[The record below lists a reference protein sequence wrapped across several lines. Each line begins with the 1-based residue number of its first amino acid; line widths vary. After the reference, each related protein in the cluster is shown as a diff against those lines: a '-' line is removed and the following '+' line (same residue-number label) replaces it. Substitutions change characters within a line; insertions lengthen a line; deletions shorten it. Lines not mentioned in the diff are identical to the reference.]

1 MVDLSNKIETDLES
15 KTPDILKENI
25 DNNTQENNSS
35 QDNLIDNTNDLQIE
49 ENISLDDNIENIQ
62 ESSTEA
68 KNQNPEVVNCL
79 ALTVKKDYNL
89 SIVKNV
95 VVKAF
100 RNAWKI
106 ALSIFTLNFLKFFL

>member
-15 KTPDILKENI
+15 KTPDILEENI

-35 QDNLIDNTNDLQIE
+35 QDNLIDNKDELQVE
-49 ENISLDDNIENIQ
+49 ENVSLDNVET
-62 ESSTEA
+62 STETE
-68 KNQNPEVVNCL
+68 NQEVANCL

-95 VVKAF
+95 VVKTF
-100 RNAWKI
+100 KNAWKI

>member
-1 MVDLSNKIETDLES
+1 MVDLSNKIEADLES
-15 KTPDILKENI
+15 KTPNILEENV
-25 DNNTQENNSS
+25 NNDTQENNSN
-35 QDNLIDNTNDLQIE
+35 QYNLIDNKNDLQLEESGSLENTENAKESPIE
-49 ENISLDDNIENIQ
+49 
-62 ESSTEA
+62 TE
-68 KNQNPEVVNCL
+68 NQNPEVANCL

>member
-15 KTPDILKENI
+15 KTPNILEENV
-25 DNNTQENNSS
+25 NNDTQENISN
-35 QDNLIDNTNDLQIE
+35 QDNLIDNKNDLQIE
-49 ENISLDDNIENIQ
+49 ENGSLENTENVKESPIE
-62 ESSTEA
+62 TE
-68 KNQNPEVVNCL
+68 NQNLEVANCL

>member
-1 MVDLSNKIETDLES
+1 MVDLSNKIEADLES
-15 KTPDILKENI
+15 KTPNILEENV
-25 DNNTQENNSS
+25 NNDTQENNSN
-35 QDNLIDNTNDLQIE
+35 QDNLIDNKNDLQIV
-49 ENISLDDNIENIQ
+49 ENVSLENTENVEASPIE
-62 ESSTEA
+62 TG
-68 KNQNPEVVNCL
+68 NQNPEVANCL

>member
-15 KTPDILKENI
+15 KTPDILEENI

-35 QDNLIDNTNDLQIE
+35 QDNLIDNKDELQVE
-49 ENISLDDNIENIQ
+49 ENTSLDNVET
-62 ESSTEA
+62 STETE
-68 KNQNPEVVNCL
+68 NQEVANCL

-95 VVKAF
+95 VVKTF
-100 RNAWKI
+100 KNAWKI

>member
-15 KTPDILKENI
+15 KTPNILEENI
-25 DNNTQENNSS
+25 DNNTQENNSG
-35 QDNLIDNTNDLQIE
+35 QDNLIDNKDELQVE
-49 ENISLDDNIENIQ
+49 ENTSLDNVET
-62 ESSTEA
+62 STETE
-68 KNQNPEVVNCL
+68 NQEVANCL

>member
-1 MVDLSNKIETDLES
+1 MVDLSNKIEADLES
-15 KTPDILKENI
+15 KTPNILEENV
-25 DNNTQENNSS
+25 NNDTQENNSN
-35 QDNLIDNTNDLQIE
+35 QDNLIDNKNDLQIE
-49 ENISLDDNIENIQ
+49 ESGSLENTENAK
-62 ESSTEA
+62 ESLVETE
-68 KNQNPEVVNCL
+68 NQSPEVANCL

>member
-1 MVDLSNKIETDLES
+1 MVDLPNKIEADLES
-15 KTPDILKENI
+15 KTPNILEENV
-25 DNNTQENNSS
+25 NNDTQENNSN
-35 QDNLIDNTNDLQIE
+35 QDNLIDNKNDLQIVENVSLENTENVE
-49 ENISLDDNIENIQ
+49 ESPIEI
-62 ESSTEA
+62 E
-68 KNQNPEVVNCL
+68 NQNPEVANCL

>member
-1 MVDLSNKIETDLES
+1 MVDLSSKIETDLES
-15 KTPDILKENI
+15 KTPDILEENI

-35 QDNLIDNTNDLQIE
+35 QDNLIDNKDELQVE
-49 ENISLDDNIENIQ
+49 ENASLDNVET
-62 ESSTEA
+62 STETE
-68 KNQNPEVVNCL
+68 NQEVANCL

-95 VVKAF
+95 VVKTF

>member
-1 MVDLSNKIETDLES
+1 MVDLSNKIEADLES
-15 KTPDILKENI
+15 KTPNILEENA
-25 DNNTQENNSS
+25 NNDTQENNSN
-35 QDNLIDNTNDLQIE
+35 QDNLIDNKNDSQIVENVSLENTENVE
-49 ENISLDDNIENIQ
+49 ESPIE
-62 ESSTEA
+62 TE
-68 KNQNPEVVNCL
+68 NQNPEVANCL

-106 ALSIFTLNFLKFFL
+106 ALSIFTLNLLKFFL

>member
-15 KTPDILKENI
+15 KTPDILEENI

-68 KNQNPEVVNCL
+68 KNQNPEVANCL

-100 RNAWKI
+100 RNVWKI